1 MDLLSLQ
8 YILFIGA
15 LLAAFYGLPAIR
27 ESLRRFQWILLLAAS
42 LLMYW
47 QTGGIHILFIL
58 LTSCTIYVCGLLL
71 SAVNTRMKG
80 LRKDKTLTKELK
92 HLRRA
97 KLLRSKRLISGVW
110 IGAVSRG
117 GDVLIPL

>member
-58 LTSCTIYVCGLLL
+58 RWSWDQLRH
-71 SAVNTRMKG
+71 TRVSEI
-80 LRKDKTLTKELK
+80 LEC
-92 HLRRA
+92 
-97 KLLRSKRLISGVW
+97 
-110 IGAVSRG
+110 AVSVRSRRRRS
-117 GDVLIPL
+117 DSAFWHFVLYIPVRILPD

>member
-47 QTGGIHILFIL
+47 QSGKACAAFSGFCCWRPAF
-58 LTSCTIYVCGLLL
+58 SCTG
-71 SAVNTRMKG
+71 KP
-80 LRKDKTLTKELK
+80 
-92 HLRRA
+92 
-97 KLLRSKRLISGVW
+97 
-110 IGAVSRG
+110 AVS
-117 GDVLIPL
+117 IFCSSC

>member
-71 SAVNTRMKG
+71 SGVNTRMKG
-80 LRKDKTLTKELK
+80 LRKDKALTKELK

-97 KLLRSKRLISGVW
+97 
-110 IGAVSRG
+110 
-117 GDVLIPL
+117 